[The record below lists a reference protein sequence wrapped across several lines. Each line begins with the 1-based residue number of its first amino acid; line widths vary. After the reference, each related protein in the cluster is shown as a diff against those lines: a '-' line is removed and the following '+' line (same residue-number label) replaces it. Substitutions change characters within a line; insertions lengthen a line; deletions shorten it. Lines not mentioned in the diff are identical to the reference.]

1 VDRARSGGGPTLV
14 ELITFRR
21 RGHAEHDNQSY
32 MPPGLIAEWEK
43 RDPIEQFKAR
53 LMGSSWATD
62 AELVRTDERI
72 AAELDAA
79 VARCENEAQPGA
91 DTALAGVLASPGSAE
106 AEWYR
111 SLRG

>member
-1 VDRARSGGGPTLV
+1 LV
-14 ELITFRR
+14 
-21 RGHAEHDNQSY
+21 Q
-32 MPPGLIAEWEK
+32 
-43 RDPIEQFKAR
+43 
-53 LMGSSWATD
+53 
-62 AELVRTDERI
+62 TDERI